1 ALGPLDGQ
9 FGDRGVVR
17 GRAVEGGGDHLTGDR
32 ALHIGDFL
40 RTFVHEHHHQVHVR
54 VIGGDRIGDLL
65 HHDRLAGLG
74 RGDDQTALALA
85 DRGHQVHDAGADL
98 ARGGLQP
105 EPVLRVQRGQRGE
118 LRARGGLGQRH
129 AVDRVQSYQRVVLA
143 VAAFAFAGLAHRAG
157 DRVPAAQAVLLHL
170 AQGDVDVIG
179 AGQVAAGTHESVVV
193 QHIEDSRHRQ
203 QDVVL
208 GDDDLF
214 LDLRTRAALAV
225 PGAVPATTTTPG
237 AFLIVAVAAAGA
249 AGVVLL
255 IVVRAAP
262 FGQLDIVQRG
272 VATTGLAFA
281 ASCRGLALL
290 RLATTVAASTMTA
303 VAAGSTTAIAAAVL
317 GLLLRLGAALTA
329 GAVTTGRPGRT
340 GGLGTGLLSGLACGQ
355 VGQV

>member
-1 ALGPLDGQ
+1 
-9 FGDRGVVR
+9 
-17 GRAVEGGGDHLTGDR
+17 
-32 ALHIGDFL
+32 
-40 RTFVHEHHHQVHVR
+40 
-54 VIGGDRIGDLL
+54 
-65 HHDRLAGLG
+65 
-74 RGDDQTALALA
+74 
-85 DRGHQVHDAGADL
+85 
-98 ARGGLQP
+98 
-105 EPVLRVQRGQRGE
+105 
-118 LRARGGLGQRH
+118 
-129 AVDRVQSYQRVVLA
+129 VLA

-179 AGQVAAGTHESVVV
+179 AGQVAAGAHESVVV

-272 VATTGLAFA
+272 VATPGLASA

-290 RLATTVAASTMTA
+290 RLATTVPASTMTA

-329 GAVTTGRPGRT
+329 GAVTTGGSCRMGS
-340 GGLGTGLLSGLACGQ
+340 LGTGLLSGLACGQ
-355 VGQV
+355 VGQVQLWLRAGRFPGALAPRPAGLLALRRALVTLPAALRAPRAGAGGLLTRGALLAGPALLALLLSGLVLLPALLARLALPAGLLGRGAGGCL